1 MCGWKSV
8 KIREMLFKNLKLLF
22 GNTHQTS
29 LYCYSYISMHGF
41 DDITH
46 SILIL
51 KLEAKSFFV
60 F

>member
-1 MCGWKSV
+1 M